1 MDTRAPLERISKVA
15 GVTLSAH
22 DLRRT
27 FVSVGVATCGIDLHK
42 IELLTNHVPKGRY
55 GTTTTFRPPA
65 SSTWSPEVQRIGD
78 WIEQQGRLA
87 EAKGPRRECHS
98 FAGIEGAKA
107 CKTMITASA
116 RGSLTSLAGRS
127 LFKVLVVAS

>member
-42 IELLTNHVPKGRY
+42 IELLTNHVPKGVTAKHYLQTSRL
-55 GTTTTFRPPA
+55 A
-65 SSTWSPEVQRIGD
+65 SSRRRTRT
-78 WIEQQGRLA
+78 A
-87 EAKGPRRECHS
+87 EHTG
-98 FAGIEGAKA
+98 
-107 CKTMITASA
+107 
-116 RGSLTSLAGRS
+116 
-127 LFKVLVVAS
+127 